1 MMLFNPISNLDKNIL
16 KINELKKKLAAFKNT
31 PIIFKKALPDFTFCL
46 KIENNFI
53 KVYLNNAWINLKA
66 YKGNKKQLKNIKIV
80 NDLKVS
86 VYFLIYAFNPSIN
99 VKLSFIHNLVKFIW
113 IK

>member
-16 KINELKKKLAAFKNT
+16 KINELKKKLAEYKNT
-31 PIIFKKALPDFTFCL
+31 PIIFKKALPAFTFCL
-46 KIENNFI
+46 TVKNGFI
-53 KVYLNNAWINLKA
+53 KVYMDNKWINLKP
-66 YKGNKKQLKNIKIV
+66 YKGNKKQIKNLKIV

-99 VKLSFIHNLVKFIW
+99 VKLSFIHNTIKFIW